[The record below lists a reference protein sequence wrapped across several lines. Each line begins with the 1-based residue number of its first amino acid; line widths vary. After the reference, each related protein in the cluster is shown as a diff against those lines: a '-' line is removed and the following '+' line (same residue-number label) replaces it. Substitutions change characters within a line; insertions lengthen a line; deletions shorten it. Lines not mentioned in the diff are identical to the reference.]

1 MLDTDV
7 ILTLADA
14 QARYEALGHKGRL
27 VNISGLRGDAV
38 HYVVCPVCERA
49 AEFSPDLAKRHGWDW
64 FYGPAT
70 RGKCGHV

>member
-27 VNISGLRGDAV
+27 VNISGLRGDQIWYQRC
-38 HYVVCPVCERA
+38 HCGLA

-70 RGKCGHV
+70 RGKCNG